1 MSASI
6 QQKKV
11 IVVDDDP
18 DILEALQAMLEDAGY
33 LVLTTEKGE
42 YLEQLHNGRLPDLIL
57 LDMLLSGK
65 DGRDIARFLRGQEE
79 TKNIPIVMMSAHP
92 SAEAATR
99 VAGATDFIAKPFEMD
114 ALLKK
119 VAQYIG

>member
-92 SAEAATR
+92 SAEAAAR
-99 VAGATDFIAKPFEMD
+99 AAGATDFIAKPFEMD